1 MEEIEIT
8 AKSVEEA
15 TREAEERLG
24 IGRDEFDTVIVKEG
38 KSGIFKGEE
47 AVIRVKPRMSQLPD
61 SLTKEEQGEGENVI
75 GVATGVIEKLFGL
88 MGLEGTIEASSD
100 GTSISIDID
109 GDDLGIL
116 IGRQGQTLS
125 CLQYIIR
132 LIVGG
137 QLKAWL
143 PLNVDVCGYRKR
155 RYESLQKLAL
165 SLAEQVTLRRRS
177 MTMEPMPPDERRIIH
192 LALAAHPD
200 VITCSTGEG
209 EDRKLVIS
217 LR

>member
-1 MEEIEIT
+1 MEELEIT

-24 IGRDEFDTVIVKEG
+24 IGRDQFDTVIVKEG

-47 AVIRVKPRMSQLPD
+47 AVIIVKPRMSQLPD
-61 SLTKEEQGEGENVI
+61 SLRKEEQGEGEDVI
-75 GVATGVIEKLFGL
+75 RVATGVIETLL
-88 MGLEGTIEASSD
+88 ELIGLEGTIEASSD
-100 GTSISIDID
+100 ETSILIDID

-116 IGRQGQTLS
+116 IGRQGQTLA
-125 CLQYIIR
+125 CLQHIIR

-137 QLKAWL
+137 QLKTWL

-165 SLAEQVTLRRRS
+165 RLAEQVTLRRRS

-192 LALAAHPD
+192 LTLADHPD
-200 VITCSTGEG
+200 VITYSTGEG
-209 EDRKLVIS
+209 EGRKVVIS